1 LHYLF
6 FSFIFV
12 VENQKFSTNETTNK
26 DVTKIAVFAVWDNE
40 TAFLSVM
47 FNVDSVEV
55 SISTLLYNLTPNN
68 YQVNR
73 IF

>member
-1 LHYLF
+1 MF
-6 FSFIFV
+6 FFYFCCRKS
-12 VENQKFSTNETTNK
+12 KFSTNETTNK
-26 DVTKIAVFAVWDNE
+26 DATKIAVFAVWDNE

>member
-1 LHYLF
+1 MTQQIKMPPRY
-6 FSFIFV
+6 
-12 VENQKFSTNETTNK
+12 TN
-26 DVTKIAVFAVWDNE
+26 AVFAVWDNE